1 MAHRRIRIN
10 EHHIEEEANE
20 IPILKDEKG
29 EAGVVDE
36 EVKEKQEIKDERL
49 LIGNTDNVLHK
60 EFETTEEIKAMTQV
74 GCVQYTVSLK
84 HCLNGS
90 TGSTSEFR
98 KKHGNLKNTA

>member
-36 EVKEKQEIKDERL
+36 EVKEKEIKDERL
-49 LIGNTDNVLHK
+49 LIGNTENVLHK

-74 GCVQYTVSLK
+74 EGV
-84 HCLNGS
+84 
-90 TGSTSEFR
+90 
-98 KKHGNLKNTA
+98 

>member
-49 LIGNTDNVLHK
+49 LIGNTENVLHK

-74 GCVQYTVSLK
+74 WECAEYR
-84 HCLNGS
+84 
-90 TGSTSEFR
+90 FI
-98 KKHGNLKNTA
+98 

>member
-36 EVKEKQEIKDERL
+36 EVKETKETKDERL
-49 LIGNTDNVLHK
+49 LIGNTENVLHK

-74 GCVQYTVSLK
+74 GGVQNTVSFK
-84 HCLNGS
+84 HCFNQ
-90 TGSTSEFR
+90 
-98 KKHGNLKNTA
+98 